1 MAVFVFKSQFPR
13 SAAVTFFVMR
23 LLPFRYIEGYSKR
36 LKIGLGFGT
45 TSGKVEIHAMRF
57 AYMRDTEELL
67 YYQFPQFLLEISFSS
82 NTRIVYCLLYDRE
95 RISRK
100 NQWLDEQGRVEITKD
115 KVREVKILLNV

>member
-1 MAVFVFKSQFPR
+1 
-13 SAAVTFFVMR
+13 
-23 LLPFRYIEGYSKR
+23 
-36 LKIGLGFGT
+36 
-45 TSGKVEIHAMRF
+45 MRF
-57 AYMRDTEELL
+57 AYMRDTEEQLL